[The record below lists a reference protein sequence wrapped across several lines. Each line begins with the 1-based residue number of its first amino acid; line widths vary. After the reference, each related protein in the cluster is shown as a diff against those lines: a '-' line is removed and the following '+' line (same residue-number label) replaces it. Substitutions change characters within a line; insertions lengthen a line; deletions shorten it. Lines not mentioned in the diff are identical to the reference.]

1 MGWFT
6 RKRDNGELPVFKAIG
21 NGYWYA
27 CFTNA
32 FQDRD
37 GEILSEDAQKQYVR
51 RVKAGLVPMPE
62 LWTWHTEGTRHGVA
76 IMVER
81 VGKSLIAL
89 GKFDDT
95 PAGRAAEKFYARH
108 GSDIALSHGFMF
120 PMWARTP
127 DGVYKAFNTFE
138 ISTLPRGKEANPY
151 TTFEMVKEANTMPL
165 SDERVKFI
173 RDVLGKAA
181 DTVLSLVDDQE
192 QRDKALEDSGVKF
205 KEFVDL
211 PPTADEDTVTK
222 AEFPP
227 AEDDEDETVE
237 GEVVTEEVTEAPAEE
252 PAAEVTEEP
261 EAEAPEPEDE
271 KADEEINSVLGQIV
285 EGQGVLMEMLT
296 ALSDRLN
303 TVETESAGRY
313 EKAEARIKELEGL
326 LEVGKIKASSVQV
339 SPAEDAVEMEA
350 AAAAIKAK
358 QGPGDYD
365 PMFPGLKIPR
375 R

>member
-1 MGWFT
+1 
-6 RKRDNGELPVFKAIG
+6 
-21 NGYWYA
+21 
-27 CFTNA
+27 
-32 FQDRD
+32 
-37 GEILSEDAQKQYVR
+37 
-51 RVKAGLVPMPE
+51 
-62 LWTWHTEGTRHGVA
+62 
-76 IMVER
+76 MVER

-173 RDVLGKAA
+173 EAVLGKDAQK
-181 DTVLSLVDDQE
+181 VLSLVDDQE

-205 KEFVDL
+205 KDFVDL
-211 PPTADEDTVTK
+211 PPTADEGTATK

-237 GEVVTEEVTEAPAEE
+237 GETVTEEVTEEPVAE
-252 PAAEVTEEP
+252 PAAEVAEEP
-261 EAEAPEPEDE
+261 AAPEPEDE
-271 KADEEINSVLGQIV
+271 KADDEINSVLGQIV

-296 ALSDRLN
+296 ALSERLN

-326 LEVGKIKASSVQV
+326 LEVGKIKASGVQA

-350 AAAAIKAK
+350 AVAAIKSK

-365 PMFPGLKIPR
+365 PIYPGLKVPR